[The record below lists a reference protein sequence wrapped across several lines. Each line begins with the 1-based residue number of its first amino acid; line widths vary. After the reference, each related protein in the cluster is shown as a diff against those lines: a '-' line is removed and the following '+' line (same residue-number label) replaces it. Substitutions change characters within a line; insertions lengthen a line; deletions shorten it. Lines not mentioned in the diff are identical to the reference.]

1 VEVSTELGAYEFWRK
16 RFDPAHVMELLRA
29 YRLMRTPMK
38 LLLVDE
44 SPTAHEIIGRMTAN
58 SRFTLD
64 VDHSDSSAHALGL
77 LRETHYDLA
86 LIDSSF
92 SAGMSGF
99 EIACQA
105 RVASP
110 ATKLI
115 LMTSGN
121 AKSAMQVARQF
132 GLRSF
137 LTKPFYARD
146 LDFAL
151 HSEFELRRPYLLN
164 ALVTPHPAR
173 GASAL
178 G

>member
-1 VEVSTELGAYEFWRK
+1 
-16 RFDPAHVMELLRA
+16 
-29 YRLMRTPMK
+29 
-38 LLLVDE
+38 
-44 SPTAHEIIGRMTAN
+44 
-58 SRFTLD
+58 
-64 VDHSDSSAHALGL
+64 
-77 LRETHYDLA
+77 
-86 LIDSSF
+86 
-92 SAGMSGF
+92 MSGF

-164 ALVTPHPAR
+164 ALVAPHPVR